1 MSNRTSETLKKK
13 NREKFE
19 KDVLSKIPREEI
31 TELYLNQNCTYEHL
45 MEKYNITSWTLDKV
59 IKEYGISKPRRQSAR
74 LVLDTKY
81 KNAGGKEDY
90 DKQVYATMLANLES
104 KGITKEEHY
113 KKVSEGCKAAWGKK
127 SSEEVQHIIEGRY
140 RNYFDI
146 PEKVSHAKEVRSATN
161 LEKYGVVNSFALATY
176 TNNSKPNIQ
185 FSELLDIAGIEYKRE
200 FYIGYDNKHFK
211 YDFKVNDIFI
221 EINPW
226 PCHNTTFC
234 PIPDSKVID
243 KNYHSNKTKVASDNG
258 YRCIHVWDWDDWEK
272 VIRLLLPREKVYA
285 RKCIVKQV
293 IKKDCIN
300 YLNKYHLQGYAR
312 SSIDLGLY
320 YNDELVSV
328 MTFGRP
334 RYNKNYEYELIRY
347 CSHKYVVGGA
357 EKLFKY
363 FLKTYCPSS
372 IVSYCDN
379 SKFNGDVYKSLGFD
393 LVDFGIPTRHWFNI
407 KTGQHITDNLLRQR
421 GFDQLFGT
429 SYGKGTSNEQLMIE
443 HDFVEIYDCGQ
454 SVYKYIPNVGDV

>member
-19 KDVLSKIPREEI
+19 RDVLSKIPREEI
-31 TELYLNQNCTYEHL
+31 TELYLTQNCTYEYL
-45 MEKYNITSWTLDKV
+45 MQRYNITSWALDKV
-59 IKEYGISKPRRQSAR
+59 IKEYGISKPRKQSAKI
-74 LVLDTKY
+74 VLDTKY
-81 KNAGGKEDY
+81 KNAGGKENY
-90 DKQVYATMLANLES
+90 DKQVYATMLSNLAS

-113 KKVSEGCKAAWGKK
+113 EKVSEGCKAAWGKK
-127 SSEEVQHIIEGRY
+127 SREELQHIIEGRY
-140 RNYFDI
+140 KNYFDI
-146 PEKVSHAKEVRSATN
+146 PEKISHAKEVRSATN

-185 FSELLDIAGIEYKRE
+185 FSELLKDAGIEYTRE
-200 FYIGYDNKHFK
+200 FCIRHNNGHFK
-211 YDFKVNDIFI
+211 YDFCVGNKLV
-221 EINPW
+221 EIDPW
-226 PCHNTTFC
+226 PCHNVTFC
-234 PIPDSKVID
+234 PIPGATKIY
-243 KNYHSNKTKVASDNG
+243 KNYHFNKSKVARENG
-258 YRCIHVWDWDDWEK
+258 YTCIHVWDWDDWEK
-272 VIRLLLPREKVYA
+272 VVRLLLPREKVYA
-285 RKCIVKQV
+285 RNCIVKQI

-320 YNDELVSV
+320 CNDELVSV

-363 FLKTYCPSS
+363 FLKNYCPAS
-372 IVSYCDN
+372 IISYCDN
-379 SKFNGDVYKSLGFD
+379 SKFRGDVYTSLGFE
-393 LVDFGIPTRHWFNI
+393 LVDFGVPTRHWFNI

-429 SYGKGTSNEQLMIE
+429 SYGKGTSNDQLMIE

-454 SVYKYIPNVGDV
+454 SVYRYTRKEG